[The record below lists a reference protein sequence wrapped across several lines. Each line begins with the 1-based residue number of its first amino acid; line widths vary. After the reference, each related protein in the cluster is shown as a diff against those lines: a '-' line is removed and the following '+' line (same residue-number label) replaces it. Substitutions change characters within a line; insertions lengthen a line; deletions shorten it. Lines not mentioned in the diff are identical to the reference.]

1 MSAPSKAEKELLA
14 QKLRAQALL
23 HLQKEGQA
31 VEKIPL
37 TGVMVAKKDVGKGGD
52 NTLDII
58 LKQKAKELYAASAK
72 AVVKV
77 VRDEP
82 QKVAATEHSAPPPS
96 TSLSVAPLPLGWQE
110 VPDAATGRSYYW
122 NTQTNLTC
130 WERPA
135 APSAPSGPQAP
146 VGTASLPD
154 GWVEKIH
161 PATRQKYYSH
171 PATGRTSV
179 TAPTAVSSMTA
190 GSAGEQGKRPRE
202 AGDNAGPQAK
212 HRV

>member
-1 MSAPSKAEKELLA
+1 MAASSSTKAEKELLA

-37 TGVMVAKKDVGKGGD
+37 TGVMVPKKDVGKGGD

-58 LKQKAKELYAASAK
+58 LKQKAKAINDASAK
-72 AVVKV
+72 VVTRV

-82 QKVAATEHSAPPPS
+82 SNVVTSVPVATVS
-96 TSLSVAPLPLGWQE
+96 APLPFGWQE
-110 VPDAATGRSYYW
+110 IPDPATGRSYYW
-122 NTQTNLTC
+122 NTQTNLTS

-135 APSAPSGPQAP
+135 ASSASSGPQASAAA
-146 VGTASLPD
+146 VSLPD
-154 GWVEKIH
+154 GWVEKTH

-179 TAPTAVSSMTA
+179 TLPTATSSLVTIS
-190 GSAGEQGKRPRE
+190 SAGEQGKRQRE
-202 AGDNAGPQAK
+202 AVDNAGPQAK
-212 HRV
+212 R

>member
-1 MSAPSKAEKELLA
+1 M
-14 QKLRAQALL
+14 
-23 HLQKEGQA
+23 
-31 VEKIPL
+31 EKIPL
-37 TGVMVAKKDVGKGGD
+37 SGVMVAKKDVGKGGD

-58 LKQKAKELYAASAK
+58 LKQKAKELNAASAK
-72 AVVKV
+72 AAVKV

-82 QKVAATEHSAPPPS
+82 QKVATIEPSALIAS
-96 TSLSVAPLPLGWQE
+96 GNTSASLPFGWQE

-122 NTQTNLTC
+122 NTQTNLTS

-135 APSAPSGPQAP
+135 APSAASGPQAP
-146 VGTASLPD
+146 VGAVCRPD

-179 TAPTAVSSMTA
+179 ILPAAVSSTTA
-190 GSAGEQGKRPRE
+190 SSAGEQGKRLRE
-202 AGDNAGPQAK
+202 SGDNAGPQTK
-212 HRV
+212 R